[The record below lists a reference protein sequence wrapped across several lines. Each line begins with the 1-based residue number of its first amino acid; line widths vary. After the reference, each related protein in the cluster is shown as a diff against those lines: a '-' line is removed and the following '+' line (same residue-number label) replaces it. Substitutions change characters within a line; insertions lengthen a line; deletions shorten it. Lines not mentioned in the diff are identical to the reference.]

1 MITNSQSVATIHLK
15 KIQRAAI
22 TRLWSLRFYREN
34 TVVFRTWSNHVS
46 RYFSE
51 ILPHA
56 TRKLR
61 RYYLRE
67 TEKPEILYHRPRTLQ
82 DAYQSVSIFQ
92 WFKAMWFN
100 LHEEN
105 KKKNTEE
112 SNLTKKKKKKKEK
125 TKNEITTQTKKKN
138 RIFTVRSVP
147 SPARVINHGISWI
160 KSVTGFSLARARER
174 EGRKEMQRLG
184 RWFLLNR
191 LCWTV

>member
-1 MITNSQSVATIHLK
+1 MCHDTSLKYCHMQRESYEDTIYGKLKNRKSYITDLEHCKTLI
-15 KIQRAAI
+15 R
-22 TRLWSLRFYREN
+22 
-34 TVVFRTWSNHVS
+34 VFQFFNDSRQCDSIYMRRT
-46 RYFSE
+46 
-51 ILPHA
+51 
-56 TRKLR
+56 
-61 RYYLRE
+61 
-67 TEKPEILYHRPRTLQ
+67 
-82 DAYQSVSIFQ
+82 
-92 WFKAMWFN
+92 
-100 LHEEN
+100 